1 MSRIALN
8 GNGRPVPLRIATYYS
23 TNVATG
29 FFIALVF
36 LDRKLLR
43 MRQPPLQVRGRQTEI
58 GFEQHIHHLQLKLSA
73 RRAGEHGTGG
83 PIPLPSI
90 ESRMEQPER

>member
-1 MSRIALN
+1 MPRQGAHELR
-8 GNGRPVPLRIATYYS
+8 GRW
-23 TNVATG
+23 TNIELV
-29 FFIALVF
+29 IALVF

-43 MRQPPLQVRGRQTEI
+43 MRLPPLQVRGRQTEI